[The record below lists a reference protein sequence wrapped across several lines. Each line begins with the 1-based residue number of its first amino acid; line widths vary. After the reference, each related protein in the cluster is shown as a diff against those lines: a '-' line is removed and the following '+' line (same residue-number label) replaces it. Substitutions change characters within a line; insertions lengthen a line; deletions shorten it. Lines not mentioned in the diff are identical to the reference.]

1 MALRYG
7 GAAEAMSNI
16 DRAQHLL
23 PGEYITVTRGVQLGG
38 IMASLGSDGWLS
50 PTGRNIS
57 EEKRYDRSWTGNIL
71 KVLAVNL
78 PIVVVLNE
86 RDKYGIKEG
95 KRHTLNLKEIEW
107 MTLTDDF
114 VREALGDE

>member
-1 MALRYG
+1 
-7 GAAEAMSNI
+7 MSSA
-16 DRAQHLL
+16 DRAAHLL

-57 EEKRYDRSWTGNIL
+57 EEKRYDRSYNGSIL

-78 PIVVVLNE
+78 PMVAVLE
-86 RDKYGIKEG
+86 HRSGRRRVI
-95 KRHTLNLKEIEW
+95 NLAELEW
-107 MTLTDDF
+107 MTLTDEF